1 MCARATRSH
10 DGASRPVSAPRRATR
25 HEDDDPF
32 GELGSDGD
40 AALPLSIRKES
51 HDAELYEQMF
61 DERTWEMYE
70 RILRRRV
77 ASPASS
83 AVSRRAGSFV
93 SSAASSAARAARRS
107 PRTR

>member
-51 HDAELYEQMF
+51 HDAELYE
-61 DERTWEMYE
+61 
-70 RILRRRV
+70 L
-77 ASPASS
+77 
-83 AVSRRAGSFV
+83 AGQDFGW
-93 SSAASSAARAARRS
+93 
-107 PRTR
+107 